1 MGGDTLVNT
10 LFITLD
16 DGIEERKDFISYSE
30 DRGPFEKCDN
40 VLRSKTLNRR

>member
-16 DGIEERKDFISYSE
+16 DGIEKRKDFISYGE
-30 DRGPFEKCDN
+30 DREVFEKDDN